1 MAVKHL
7 VENVR
12 DIALVGHRAAG
23 KTSLADALL
32 FEAHAVDR
40 MGSVDDGTSVA
51 EARKRLRLQRRRI
64 PLEQLEGAFDN
75 LTTAGAVVA
84 YDESLLAVNAI
95 FDRRRDV
102 TWTQL
107 LYGFSGGSSPRHTLA
122 GFGIDYAELEAAFEK

>member
-40 MGSVDDGTSVA
+40 LGSVDDGTSVA
-51 EARKRLRLQRRRI
+51 DTSDL
-64 PLEQLEGAFDN
+64 
-75 LTTAGAVVA
+75 
-84 YDESLLAVNAI
+84 
-95 FDRRRDV
+95 
-102 TWTQL
+102 
-107 LYGFSGGSSPRHTLA
+107 
-122 GFGIDYAELEAAFEK
+122 

>member
-40 MGSVDDGTSVA
+40 MGSVDDGPRSPTPTRRSTNTTS
-51 EARKRLRLQRRRI
+51 
-64 PLEQLEGAFDN
+64 PSTPTSSTPT
-75 LTTAGAVVA
+75 TTA
-84 YDESLLAVNAI
+84 S
-95 FDRRRDV
+95 
-102 TWTQL
+102 T
-107 LYGFSGGSSPRHTLA
+107 
-122 GFGIDYAELEAAFEK
+122 